1 MIYFNLIFYIVI
13 LINLVDICLWK
24 CMWYF
29 QLCMCLGRTVFHCM
43 CLLFGISDCT
53 VVFILLTNDMPFYI
67 LPLFYNISIW
77 KSISLKFW
85 IFSHDDTRMKL
96 MVVLVT
102 LTDSARS
109 KVSEKEIVD
118 ALADHAQQIAQN
130 VLSRSASGKDLEE
143 DVRVSK
149 VPLWCQSQLVLCCQL
164 EILIG
169 VDVSHWWQYV
179 WYIQYSCS
187 INEDWLTLCQHRS
200 RVVNISSVSRRLT
213 SCQFPAGRHF
223 VIYVDL
229 GPSCTKISKFKLK
242 IKLPFT
248 PMFMWC
254 WQYVNYWL
262 KWTNL
267 QLRPVSWCVSHQMD
281 ILGVKIMNVCFKL
294 SEGNRYY
301 FNNYYS
307 FYYL

>member
-1 MIYFNLIFYIVI
+1 
-13 LINLVDICLWK
+13 
-24 CMWYF
+24 
-29 QLCMCLGRTVFHCM
+29 M

-53 VVFILLTNDMPFYI
+53 VVSIFFSQMTFHFTYYLCFIIFLCENLSVWI
-67 LPLFYNISIW
+67 L
-77 KSISLKFW
+77 
-85 IFSHDDTRMKL
+85 IFSHNDISMKL
-96 MVVLVT
+96 MVTGNLVT

-164 EILIG
+164 EILLG

-254 WQYVNYWL
+254 WQYVNY
-262 KWTNL
+262 
-267 QLRPVSWCVSHQMD
+267 
-281 ILGVKIMNVCFKL
+281 
-294 SEGNRYY
+294 
-301 FNNYYS
+301 
-307 FYYL
+307 